1 MLGFVIGTVC
11 AIGLIKAV
19 RRGRRHR
26 GFGWP
31 GRGYGRAPGSRM
43 RLGLRSLFESL
54 RTTPGQ
60 EETIL
65 AAVDGLRGNG
75 KLVRE
80 ELKQTR
86 SDLAR
91 AVRSGLVD
99 DAAFEESFARH
110 DRLLAQLRVSVVEVA
125 KQAAE
130 ALDEQQRKLLADRI
144 EGRSFFGGGGS
155 WRGGPSVWA

>member
-19 RRGRRHR
+19 RRYRRRRDRFGWRGHGRTP
-26 GFGWP
+26 GFG
-31 GRGYGRAPGSRM
+31 M
-43 RLGLRSLFESL
+43 RYGLRSLFEGL

-60 EETIL
+60 EEAIL
-65 AAVDGLRGNG
+65 SAIEGLRGNG
-75 KLVRE
+75 KLVRD

-86 SDLAR
+86 SDFAR
-91 AVRSGLVD
+91 ALRSGLVD

-110 DRLLAQLRVSVVEVA
+110 DCLLAQLRVSIVEVA

-130 ALDEQQRKLLADRI
+130 ALDGQQREHLAERL
-144 EGRSFFGGGGS
+144 EGRGFFGG
-155 WRGGPSVWA
+155 RGGWHGGPRVWA

>member
-1 MLGFVIGTVC
+1 
-11 AIGLIKAV
+11 
-19 RRGRRHR
+19 
-26 GFGWP
+26 
-31 GRGYGRAPGSRM
+31 M
-43 RLGLRSLFESL
+43 RWGLRSLFESL

-99 DAAFEESFARH
+99 DAVFEESFARH

-144 EGRSFFGGGGS
+144 EGRGFFGGGGS
-155 WRGGPSVWA
+155 WRGGPRVWA